1 MSNNKL
7 QNEEVLLFK
16 DSIFQAKNSQND
28 TLESGRRQTAPAEWQ
43 QKRKKIIGSLKSKTY
58 LNDHINNKNI
68 KIE

>member
-7 QNEEVLLFK
+7 QNEEVLFK

-43 QKRKKIIGSLKSKTY
+43 QKRKKIIGSLKSKTH
-58 LNDHINNKNI
+58 LMENQNENNI
-68 KIE
+68 KIEQ

>member
-7 QNEEVLLFK
+7 QNEEVLFK

-43 QKRKKIIGSLKSKTY
+43 QKRKKIMESLKSKTH
-58 LNDHINNKNI
+58 LKENQNENNI
-68 KIE
+68 KIEQ